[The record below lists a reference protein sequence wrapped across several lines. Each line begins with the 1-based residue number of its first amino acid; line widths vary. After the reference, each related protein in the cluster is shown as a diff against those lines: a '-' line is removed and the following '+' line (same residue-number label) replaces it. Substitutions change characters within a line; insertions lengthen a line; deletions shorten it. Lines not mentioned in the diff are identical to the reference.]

1 MGKRHQQ
8 NPGKDFVKKK
18 RKVGKGKGAA
28 DNVTN
33 TAFVSRRISIP
44 TQSVVKNHDEYV
56 QTTKKKLSFTVS
68 SYRVYVLM
76 PTRVSCKTS

>member
-1 MGKRHQQ
+1 MGKRHQK

-18 RKVGKGKGAA
+18 RKVGKGKGATDDA
-28 DNVTN
+28 TN

-44 TQSVVKNHDEYV
+44 TQSVLKNERV

-68 SYRVYVLM
+68 LNSMQWYA
-76 PTRVSCKTS
+76 